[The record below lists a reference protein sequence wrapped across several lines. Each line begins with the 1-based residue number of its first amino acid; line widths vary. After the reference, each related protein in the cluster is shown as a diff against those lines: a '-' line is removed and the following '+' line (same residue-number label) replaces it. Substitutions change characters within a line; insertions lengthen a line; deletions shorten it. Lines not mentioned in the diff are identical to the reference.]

1 MLKKIKTQIGFLR
14 SKKYQN
20 ITLNKQ
26 SLLNRY
32 QTFKY
37 ILGFES
43 KKKNLKNVVKII
55 FLKKI

>member
-20 ITLNKQ
+20 ITLDKQ

-43 KKKNLKNVVKII
+43 KKKKI
-55 FLKKI
+55 KKC